1 MTQPLECNAIL
12 LRRFL
17 LLGLFQA
24 SNAELPMKSRFAV
37 LGNISRIPN
46 GAIPLFHALDRLPA
60 VLTLKNFAC
69 LCGAIGKNLL
79 TVEQDSK
86 PGDPLV
92 LAFQLSNLKMIPAL
106 KPSIRGLL
114 DVAVFFCDP
123 DQGRRVQ
130 FSSNR
135 SAPLFLTVL
144 TIS

>member
-1 MTQPLECNAIL
+1 
-12 LRRFL
+12 
-17 LLGLFQA
+17 
-24 SNAELPMKSRFAV
+24 MKSRFAV
-37 LGNISRIPN
+37 LCNISRIPN
-46 GAIPLFHALDRLPA
+46 GSIPLLHTLDRLPA
-60 VLTLKNFAC
+60 VLTLKNVAC
-69 LCGAIGKNLL
+69 LCGAIGKNLS
-79 TVEQDSK
+79 TFEQDSK

-106 KPSIRGLL
+106 KPSILGLL

-135 SAPLFLTVL
+135 IAPLFLTVL